1 MPRTA
6 RAAATEVGEREA
18 DETHPTKRASWPTAR
33 TKLPRILPASSW
45 VTGIDVA
52 MISAMRDCFS
62 SATLIASVIPNI
74 IALK

>member
-1 MPRTA
+1 M
-6 RAAATEVGEREA
+6 
-18 DETHPTKRASWPTAR
+18 
-33 TKLPRILPASSW
+33 PRILPASSW